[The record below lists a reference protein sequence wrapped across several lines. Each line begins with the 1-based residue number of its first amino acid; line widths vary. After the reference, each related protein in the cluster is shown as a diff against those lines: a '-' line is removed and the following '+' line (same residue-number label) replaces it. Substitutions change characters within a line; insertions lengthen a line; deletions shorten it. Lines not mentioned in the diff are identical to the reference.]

1 MLNVLACTAVSLF
14 AGFFLL
20 ATWLDARDTP

>member
-14 AGFFLL
+14 VAFFLL
-20 ATWLDARDTP
+20 ATWLDGRETA